1 MNINVN
7 STSNKTEAVSEARKE
22 VTLKIDNGR
31 VKGLTYEMLKACV
44 EDDDICPYMEGTG
57 PFGEDQGAMIVSCD
71 AKDASG
77 EMDLG
82 GGDVYRPEETDDI
95 VVVDREI
102 GQSGLDWT
110 SFADGNVDEDAYIPV
125 GDLPKAVTIWHA
137 KGLI

>member
-1 MNINVN
+1 MNIKVKEC
-7 STSNKTEAVSEARKE
+7 TPEPMAEAREK
-22 VTLKIDNGR
+22 VTLRIENGR

-82 GGDVYRPEETDDI
+82 GGDVYRPEETSDI

-125 GDLPKAVTIWHA
+125 GDLPKAATIWHA

>member
-1 MNINVN
+1 MNIKVN
-7 STSNKTEAVSEARKE
+7 GTSKKTEAAPAAKE
-22 VTLKIDNGR
+22 VTLKINNGR

-44 EDDDICPYMEGTG
+44 EDDDICPYMENTG
-57 PFGEDQGAMIVSCD
+57 PFGEDQGAMIVSCN
-71 AKDASG
+71 AKDANG

-82 GGDVYRPEETDDI
+82 GGDVYRPEDTDDI

-125 GDLPKAVTIWHA
+125 GDLPKATTIWHA

>member
-1 MNINVN
+1 MNIKVKEC
-7 STSNKTEAVSEARKE
+7 TPEPMAEAREKA
-22 VTLKIDNGR
+22 TLRIENGR

-44 EDDDICPYMEGTG
+44 EDDEICPYMEGTG

-82 GGDVYRPEETDDI
+82 GGDVYRPEETSDI

-125 GDLPKAVTIWHA
+125 GDLPKATTIWHA

>member
-1 MNINVN
+1 MNINVS
-7 STSNKTEAVSEARKE
+7 STSEKTEAAPAAKG
-22 VTLKIDNGR
+22 VTLKISNGR
-31 VKGLTYEMLKACV
+31 VKGFTYEMLKACV
-44 EDDDICPYMEGTG
+44 EDDSICPYMEGTG

-95 VVVDREI
+95 VVADREI

-110 SFADGNVDEDAYIPV
+110 SFADGNVDEDAYISV
-125 GDLPKAVTIWHA
+125 NDLPKAVTIWHT